1 MPRIFRH
8 NRLDVVSLAAL
19 AMLACQWVEDAPV
32 DGLAQVEDP
41 RDVFSLGRV
50 FERARLYARSEAAYR
65 RVIDGVSGLL
75 RGLALLC
82 LADCRRRAGDH
93 ASAIALW
100 EQASARGEA
109 EAFWVLAIHH
119 EHWWRDPAVA
129 LRVVESGRA

>member
-1 MPRIFRH
+1 MPRILRH

-19 AMLACQWVEDAPV
+19 AMLACQWVEDAPA

-65 RVIDGVSGLL
+65 RAIDGVSGPLRGPALL
-75 RGLALLC
+75 R
-82 LADCRRRAGDH
+82 LADRRRRAGDH
-93 ASAIALW
+93 ASAMALW

-109 EAFWVLAIHH
+109 EAFRALAIHH
-119 EHWWRDPAVA
+119 EHRRRDPAA
-129 LRVVESGRA
+129 A